1 MPSAL
6 PRVKPIEPPDL
17 RKAIESAVSRQAE
30 SPVPA
35 GRDVR
40 APGARAVRRQIERI
54 LASPDFDAPRRSR
67 EFLGFVVEEALA
79 GRGEAITQGSIAV
92 RVFGRSDD
100 FDATV
105 DPIVRIQ
112 AGRLRRSLERYYL
125 LAGQEDAVRIEL
137 PRGSYVPVFRGAG
150 SDVSAG

>member
-1 MPSAL
+1 MPSPW
-6 PRVKPIEPPDL
+6 PRSVPVGIP
-17 RKAIESAVSRQAE
+17 VSRH
-30 SPVPA
+30 PVGPLPA
-35 GRDVR
+35 ARDGRG
-40 APGARAVRRQIERI
+40 PGARAVRRQVARI

-79 GRGEAITQGSIAV
+79 GRGELITQGSIAV

-112 AGRLRRSLERYYL
+112 AGRLRRSL
-125 LAGQEDAVRIEL
+125 
-137 PRGSYVPVFRGAG
+137 
-150 SDVSAG
+150 